1 MKFDIL
7 NRWDGSVIVT
17 ADIDTDSEDKSI
29 QLGLAVRWAVKNKAN
44 LSDANLSD
52 ADLSDADLWNADM
65 RNANLSDATLWN
77 ADLRNA
83 NLSDADLRNA
93 DLSDADLMNADMR
106 NANLWN
112 ANLMNADLRNAS
124 GNMKHIKTMQI
135 DGWPISYTA
144 TVMQIGCQRY
154 PIEKWRKFQDKTID
168 RMDSS
173 ALAWWKVW
181 KPIIFQI
188 IEASP
193 AEPTKDEQ

>member
-7 NRWDGSVIVT
+7 NRCDGSVIVT

-52 ADLSDADLWNADM
+52 ADLSDADM
-65 RNANLSDATLWN
+65 RN
-77 ADLRNA
+77 
-83 NLSDADLRNA
+83 ADLRNA
-93 DLSDADLMNADMR
+93 DLM
-106 NANLWN
+106 N